1 VDQDIEGRQEPV
13 GNPKKDR
20 EPDKEAHLVQDRWVS
35 ATQAIY
41 NRMRDY
47 QLNQAFLDGDQWL
60 YWSKESSRLE
70 RIPRDPEKIQG
81 VFNRILSNSSSLM
94 SKLMQRELTF
104 EVIPTDVDDSH
115 VRGAR
120 LAESQLENVRREHR
134 WERLRELG
142 NWATWTGG
150 TAAICVEW
158 DKDAGDPASSPDDT
172 GGRQRRMGDT
182 KETLLNITE
191 FSVEPGTKDAETA
204 RWWVKCQ
211 LLPPKEV
218 QATYGLEWC
227 PAADSAY
234 GGAPYLVRLPNHDG
248 TTIPLTKVLTLYE
261 RPNGLCPKGRV
272 VVVVNEQSIWKGEW
286 PFPWRNR
293 LNLVTMDE
301 TPSGDGWAGSTRLT
315 AARGVQVFYNQA
327 NNNIEEHMKRAS
339 NARMAVPQSSVNMMD
354 DFTDLPGELI
364 PYADGTTPPQ
374 WLSPAQVAQW
384 VIDRPT
390 QLAEVIDDIMGIHE
404 VTRGEAPANIE
415 SGYGLSILAEHDA
428 SPTNRF
434 SKVQADA
441 WSKIGTMVL
450 KLLEQNVKGPK
461 RKSVI
466 DTPGQGSRTIEWS
479 GEDFRGQTQA
489 VVPPDSIIP
498 RSRAAQLEFAKQ
510 AMEMGLIDSV
520 AQFVQVADL
529 PDAKH
534 ILSAVAPDIAR
545 ARHENAGFGHGEQS
559 EVYEWDDHE
568 AHITEHNNYRKT
580 VDFSLLDKKVKDM
593 IAMHIQAHVTS
604 EAEKIGKQQMAGAI
618 GGPGLAGAPTAAG
631 AALPPELNPTFTGL
645 EVPPD
650 PMEEMAM
657 QEAMAPEDPAV
668 AEANQQAEIQAL
680 AEEIFRQQQ
689 EAANTPDEM
698 I

>member
-1 VDQDIEGRQEPV
+1 MEDTEGRNEPT

-20 EPDKEAHLVQDRWVS
+20 EPDKDAHLVQDRWV
-35 ATQAIY
+35 AGTQAIY

-60 YWSKESSRLE
+60 YWSTESSRLE
-70 RIPRDPEKIQG
+70 RIPRDAEKIQG

-104 EVIPTDVDDSH
+104 EVIPSDVDDSH
-115 VRGAR
+115 ARGAR
-120 LAESQLENVRREHR
+120 LAESLLEHVRVAHR

-158 DKDAGDPASSPDDT
+158 DKDAGDPAASPDDT
-172 GGRQRRMGDT
+172 GGRQRRKGDT

-204 RWWVKCQ
+204 RWWIKCQ

-218 QATYGLEWC
+218 QATFGIPWC
-227 PAADSAY
+227 PEADASYA
-234 GGAPYLVRLPNHDG
+234 GAPYLVRLPNHDG
-248 TTIPLTKVLTLYE
+248 TTVPLTKVLTLYE
-261 RPNGLCPKGRV
+261 RPNTLCPKGRV
-272 VVVVNEQSIWKGEW
+272 VVVVNEQTIWKGEW
-286 PFPWRNR
+286 PFPWKSH

-301 TPSGDGWAGSTRLT
+301 TPAGDGWAGSTRLT

-327 NNNIEEHMKRAS
+327 NNNIEEHMKRAA
-339 NARMAVPQSSVNMMD
+339 NARLAVPMSSLDLMD
-354 DFTDLPGELI
+354 DFTDLPGEMI
-364 PYADGTTPPQ
+364 GYADGTQPPS
-374 WLSPAQVAQW
+374 WLNPAQVAQW
-384 VIDRPT
+384 IIDRPT
-390 QLAEVIDDIMGIHE
+390 QLAEIIDDIMGIHE
-404 VTRGEAPANIE
+404 VTRGEAPSNIE

-450 KLLEQNVKGPK
+450 KLYEKMVTPEQQ

-466 DTPGQGSRTIEWS
+466 NTPGQAPQTIPWS
-479 GEDFRGQTQA
+479 GKDFRGQTTA
-489 VVPPDSIIP
+489 TVPPDSIIP
-498 RSRAAQLEFAKQ
+498 KSRAAQLEFAKQ

-534 ILSAVAPDIAR
+534 ILSAVAPDISR
-545 ARHENAGFGHGEQS
+545 ARHENAGFNNGQQS

-580 VDFSLLDKKVKDM
+580 IDYSLLSQDIKDK

-604 EAEKIGKQQMAGAI
+604 EAEKVGKQQMAGAI

-657 QEAMAPEDPAV
+657 QQAMQPEDPAV
-668 AEANQQAEIQAL
+668 AEANTQAEIQAL
-680 AEEIFRQQQ
+680 AEQLFQMQQ
-689 EAANTPDEM
+689 EAANTPGEL
-698 I
+698 